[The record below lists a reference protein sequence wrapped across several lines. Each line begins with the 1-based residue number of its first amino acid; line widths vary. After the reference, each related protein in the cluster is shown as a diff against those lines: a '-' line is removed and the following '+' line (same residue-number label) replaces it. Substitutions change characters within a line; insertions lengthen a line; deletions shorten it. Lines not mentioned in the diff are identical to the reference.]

1 VALVSSFD
9 KMIAKNKALWL
20 FGLAMTGNIIM
31 NLYLATG
38 ESKPNIAPILSS
50 FLSAEHDST
59 ERISLQLVPVTRP
72 PLDSIVQEW
81 DVTGDAS
88 WLLNFAVVGFPKC
101 GTSTLM
107 LHLQDHPEVQIFSK
121 ERCDL
126 SGNQQVTLIRDLYN
140 KFPSGNYVKGIKCP
154 QDLESSGMALPA
166 YQRFFPKTNFIVGI
180 RHPILWFESF
190 YNFRIH
196 NKIRMPPAEELV
208 GLCGGRMHGVCTSR
222 GNFHFFLRNLGK
234 TNTSDPD
241 ESRYIGR
248 LGRHRQALLRFQRV
262 ISSKRRVFLYE
273 VSQLSDA
280 NETRSLAIRED
291 LQQFLGLREPIAPF
305 IWIKP
310 GKNHTRKELN
320 RIDNKK
326 IDICD
331 DKFAKL
337 RSTLMEQS
345 VNASKWIREY
355 FVDAE
360 DVVVSSKEHF
370 SQVLLTAWERD
381 PCLDR
386 QQAKLK

>member
-1 VALVSSFD
+1 
-9 KMIAKNKALWL
+9 MIAKKILCL
-20 FGLAMTGNIIM
+20 IFGLAIISNI
-31 NLYLATG
+31 YLNVDLARGT
-38 ESKPNIAPILSS
+38 ESEPNFALILSS
-50 FLSAEHDST
+50 FVSAEDEST
-59 ERISLQLVPVTRP
+59 ERNSLQLVLEEDNFARAPVTRP
-72 PLDSIVQEW
+72 PLDSIVQGW
-81 DVTGDAS
+81 NVTGDAS

-126 SGNQQVTLIRDLYN
+126 GGNQQVTLIRDLYN
-140 KFPSGNYVKGIKCP
+140 KFPPGNYVRGIKCP
-154 QDLESSGMALPA
+154 QDLESTGMALPA

-180 RHPILWFESF
+180 RHPILYFESF

-196 NKIRMPPAEELV
+196 NKARMPPAEELI
-208 GLCGGRMHGVCTSR
+208 GHCGGGMHGVCTSR
-222 GNFHFFLRNLGK
+222 GNFHFSLRNLGK
-234 TNTSDPD
+234 TNTTDPD
-241 ESRYIGR
+241 ESRYIGME
-248 LGRHRQALLRFQRV
+248 LRKFQRV

-273 VSQLSDA
+273 VSQLSDKD
-280 NETRSLAIRED
+280 ETRSTAIRAD
-291 LQQFLGLREPIAPF
+291 LQQFLGLKKPIAPF
-305 IWIKP
+305 IWFKP
-310 GKNHTRKELN
+310 GRNHTRQELK
-320 RIDNKK
+320 RIERKK

-360 DVVVSSKEHF
+360 DVFVSSKEHF
-370 SQVLLTAWERD
+370 SNVLLMAWERD